1 MWNIDINF
9 ARVLVCLKI
18 IMFMLW
24 TDYGKGN
31 WEWIFCNNSKKQ
43 VFIFAIIIK
52 TDKDMVKIIVFK
64 KGHFS
69 H

>member
-1 MWNIDINF
+1 MAKAIKNGF
-9 ARVLVCLKI
+9 
-18 IMFMLW
+18 
-24 TDYGKGN
+24 
-31 WEWIFCNNSKKQ
+31 FCNNSKKQ

-52 TDKDMVKIIVFK
+52 TDKDKVKIIVFK